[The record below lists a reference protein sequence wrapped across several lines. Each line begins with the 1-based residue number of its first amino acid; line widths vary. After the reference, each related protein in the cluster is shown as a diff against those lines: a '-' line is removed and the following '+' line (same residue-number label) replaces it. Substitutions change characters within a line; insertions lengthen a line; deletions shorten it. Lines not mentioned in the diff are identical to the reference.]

1 MTRPSP
7 VTGRVVAQIARG
19 QEDLGWKGYFS
30 NRLNYLKIGQ
40 WRPTDQTYVI
50 NRTMLLTNLTR
61 VKLSIFILL
70 ITVSYNISIFSLG
83 PPLKRL
89 MASGSIFSTLNLDDI
104 SVLERRYSALK
115 KALPPYAT
123 VGYVPINNKIYYEND
138 ILHYFVMKY
147 ALAPVL
153 VDQKQQYEYII
164 GNFYR
169 HDIDHQDYINQMGKS
184 GFQVIYKI
192 DDRLVLFRKI
202 GQ

>member
-1 MTRPSP
+1 M
-7 VTGRVVAQIARG
+7 I
-19 QEDLGWKGYFS
+19 
-30 NRLNYLKIGQ
+30 
-40 WRPTDQTYVI
+40 
-50 NRTMLLTNLTR
+50 LTNLTR
-61 VKLSIFILL
+61 VKLSIVILI

-89 MASGSIFSTLNLDDI
+89 IASGSIFSSINLDDI
-104 SVLERRYSALK
+104 SVLEKRYSALK

-123 VGYVPINNKIYYEND
+123 VGYIPIINNICDEND
-138 ILHYFVMKY
+138 VLHYFVMRY

-164 GNFYR
+164 GNFYKN
-169 HDIDHQDYINQMGKS
+169 DIDNQYYINQMDKS

-202 GQ
+202 GK